1 MFCENCGTQYFGN
14 PAFCEKCGHKLTDA
28 EFSFDT
34 NNEEQRKQEATPNT
48 DEVKS
53 IVDEVKSITE
63 EVKSLTEELK
73 SVEEETMP
81 TEERVKS
88 VEDDTMPK
96 EEEIKQADET
106 SQIEEVNAA
115 EGISAPKQEETVVT
129 QPVYQEPTPQ
139 AVQSAT
145 ANTLPQET
153 LDMNNQQAQSNNV
166 KPKKGILGVVT
177 FLFLELIVLGAM
189 IYFLV
194 PFIFGNFSAEH
205 KAKEY
210 FVALVNEDYD
220 SVYSLFNINTKDD
233 KNFLLK
239 KDGLKQYR
247 ASLGLTDVLNY
258 KVNDDNKSFWK
269 FENSDDIRKEVVIS
283 YTNRGDSNEHYF
295 TVNLVK
301 ESAKKYY
308 IFDEWSIDY
317 VGIASSNV
325 IINVLEGAKVKIDDI
340 EIPEKYSSKG
350 QLIGGT
356 TYTIPMIF
364 AGKHKIEVSLG
375 GMETLKLTET
385 IKGNNDT
392 LFFDDMRLSKETA
405 EELQELA
412 ITNMKSVYL
421 AALNGEPFD
430 KVKDIFVQDEDSLS
444 SIKTAYEELAK
455 GFNNDSR
462 HVSKIEFTSVNTEID
477 ADKPIVTKSVAYHIY
492 FSYYYRPWF
501 GDPEWRDS
509 NNTGSMFIRT
519 EFKYVDGKWLQT
531 DLGCDKPSIFA
542 F

>member
-1 MFCENCGTQYFGN
+1 MFCENCGAQYFGN
-14 PAFCEKCGHKLTDA
+14 PAFCENCGHKLTDA

-53 IVDEVKSITE
+53 LVDEVKSITE

-73 SVEEETMP
+73 SVEEETKP
-81 TEERVKS
+81 TEEGVKS

-145 ANTLPQET
+145 ANPLPQET
-153 LDMNNQQAQSNNV
+153 SAMNNQQAQPNNV
-166 KPKKGILGVVT
+166 KPKKGLLGVVT

-220 SVYSLFNINTKDD
+220 SVYSLFNINSSDE

-247 ASLGLTDVLNY
+247 ASMGLTDVLNY

-269 FENSDDIRKEVVIS
+269 FEKSDDIRKEVVIS

-325 IINVLEGAKVKIDDI
+325 KINVLEGAKVKVDDI

-412 ITNMKSVYL
+412 IANMKSVYL
-421 AALNGEPFD
+421 AAINGEPFD
-430 KVKDIFVQDEDSLS
+430 KIKDIFVQDEDTLK
-444 SIKTAYEELAK
+444 SIKTLYEELAQ
-455 GFNNDSR
+455 GLNNDSR
-462 HVSKIEFTSVNTEID
+462 HVTKIDFNTVNTEINS
-477 ADKPIVTKSVAYHIY
+477 AEAIVAKSVTYQIY
-492 FSYYYRPWF
+492 YSYYYTPWF

-509 NNTGSMFIRT
+509 NNMGNLYIRS

-531 DLGCDKPSIFA
+531 DLGCDKPSIYA
-542 F
+542 Y

>member
-1 MFCENCGTQYFGN
+1 MFCENCGAQYFGN
-14 PAFCEKCGHKLTDA
+14 PAFCENCGHKLTDA

-34 NNEEQRKQEATPNT
+34 NNEEQPKQETVETKA

-53 IVDEVKSITE
+53 ISEEVKSIKE
-63 EVKSLTEELK
+63 EVKEIVEEVKAAEEVLKPADEEIQPVEQSSQAEEL
-73 SVEEETMP
+73 SAP
-81 TEERVKS
+81 
-88 VEDDTMPK
+88 
-96 EEEIKQADET
+96 AN
-106 SQIEEVNAA
+106 EEV
-115 EGISAPKQEETVVT
+115 VVT

-139 AVQSAT
+139 EVQPAP
-145 ANTLPQET
+145 AEPLPQET
-153 LDMNNQQAQSNNV
+153 PVMNDQQPKASNA

-220 SVYSLFNINTKDD
+220 SVYSLFNINSSDE

-247 ASLGLTDVLNY
+247 ASMGLTDVLNY

-269 FENSDDIRKEVVIS
+269 FEKSDDIRKEVVIS

-325 IINVLEGAKVKIDDI
+325 KINVLEGAKVKVDDI

-421 AALNGEPFD
+421 AAINNESFD
-430 KVKDIFVQDEDSLS
+430 KIKDIFVQDEETLK
-444 SIKTAYEELAK
+444 SIKTLYEELAQ
-455 GFNNDSR
+455 GLNNDSR
-462 HVSKIEFTSVNTEID
+462 HVTKIDFNTVNTEINSTE
-477 ADKPIVTKSVAYHIY
+477 AVVTKSVTYQIY
-492 FSYYYRPWF
+492 YSYYYTPWF

-509 NNTGSMFIRT
+509 NNMGNLYIRS

-531 DLGCDKPSIFA
+531 DLGCDKPSIYA
-542 F
+542 Y